1 LPAVAV
7 LTDQSRVLQH
17 LEVLGDRRTGH
28 VEAGR
33 KLRNRDSATSQA
45 VENRAARGVSYGM
58 KDVDTRSGSGHFER

>member
-17 LEVLGDRRTGH
+17 LEVLGDRWTGH

-33 KLRNRDSATSQA
+33 KLRNRDSAASQA
-45 VENRAARGVSYGM
+45 VENRAARGVGYGM
-58 KDVDTRSGSGHFER
+58 KDVDTRSCSGHFER